1 MRLAWLS
8 ESADERQHR
17 AYGSVAT
24 FEGARSVCVASD
36 GDLPTDGVNYTHE
49 YALELFSEFS
59 LR

>member
-1 MRLAWLS
+1 MLS